1 VPPVDR
7 RRIEPVIV
15 VALACVVAGLWGI
28 QRAAAQDLSPRFYW
42 PAPSGTKVAVL
53 GYSYVSGDLLM
64 DPSLPVSGADSSV
77 STAIGA
83 YLHAIGLFGRT
94 ANVVVEVPYSWGTTK
109 GLLFDQPARRDFSAV
124 GDLCVTPAVNLI
136 GAPTLSPSDFQRSRA
151 SPRPILG
158 VSLKVLA
165 PTGHY
170 DADRLI
176 NVGANRWAA
185 KPEVG
190 FLIPLTSRWLLEFE
204 AGVWLLGDDDR
215 FLPGRR
221 KQQPIY
227 SGEAHLVRRLRPGCW
242 ASLEANLF
250 AGGRQTIG
258 ENPLADP
265 QRNSRVGGAVVVP
278 FRGRHAIKAGC
289 RTGVVTRFGSDFD
302 QVLVSHQILIK

>member
-1 VPPVDR
+1 VPPADR

-28 QRAAAQDLSPRFYW
+28 QHAAAQDLSPRFYW
-42 PAPSGTKVAVL
+42 PAPNGTKVAVL

-77 STAIGA
+77 STAIVA
-83 YLHAIGLFGRT
+83 YLHTIGLFGRT

-124 GDLCVTPAVNLI
+124 GDLGVTLAVNLV
-136 GAPTLSPSDFQRSRA
+136 GAPTLSPSDFQRLRA

-204 AGVWLLGDDDR
+204 AGVWVLGDDDR

-227 SGEAHLVRRLRPGCW
+227 SGEVHLVRRLRPGFW
-242 ASLEANLF
+242 ASLEANFF

-258 ENPLADP
+258 EDPLADP
-265 QRNSRVGGAVVVP
+265 QRNSRVGGTGVVP
-278 FRGRHAIKAGC
+278 FGGRHAIKVGYSTA
-289 RTGVVTRFGSDFD
+289 VVTAFGNDFN
-302 QVLVSHQILIK
+302 QVLVSYQILIK